1 MDGGAWQAAVHGVA
15 EGQARLSNFTFTFHF
30 HALEKEMATHSSVLA
45 WRIPGTG
52 GAWWATVYGVAQSR
66 TQLKRLSSSSS
77 SIGLICCSLCI
88 LISRIKLP
96 LRFNP
101 FNKLLVNLPDFTVA
115 DYGTLFSCLKQTR
128 VYSRYYVAH
137 TIFGRATDPSLEFHN
152 QKQGIQS

>member
-1 MDGGAWQAAVHGVA
+1 M
-15 EGQARLSNFTFTFHF
+15 
-30 HALEKEMATHSSVLA
+30 
-45 WRIPGTG
+45 
-52 GAWWATVYGVAQSR
+52 
-66 TQLKRLSSSSS
+66 
-77 SIGLICCSLCI
+77 

-115 DYGTLFSCLKQTR
+115 DYGILFSCLKQTR

-152 QKQGIQS
+152 